1 MSFSRNL
8 KEVREKAIQV
18 SEGRPFSARKR
29 QECMPWTHSSSLLQD
44 SKDREG
50 ASVDNDNNY
59 LTGLLWEF
67 LAKYMKPLG
76 ELQSTWQ
83 TLCIIIAVAPQNGF
97 VGLSSDPESDLHFL
111 SEGKWGGKSQWPQAL
126 GIVHRGPER
135 EAFSQH
141 RDAGECVC
149 ALQIGK
155 ALGGW
160 WWGQGRMDGRSL
172 LLWPVSPLTPFSQE
186 VLPISQLGLIS
197 SVLVPHE
204 GSQPLWERNHW
215 GI

>member
-1 MSFSRNL
+1 M
-8 KEVREKAIQV
+8 QV
-18 SEGRPFSARKR
+18 SEGRPFSARKGR
-29 QECMPWTHSSSLLQD
+29 NACPEHILLACFRIQRTGKEPVWIMIITTSQGYCENSWQNIWNPLVNFKALGKYYVLSLLWPLKMD
-44 SKDREG
+44 
-50 ASVDNDNNY
+50 
-59 LTGLLWEF
+59 LW
-67 LAKYMKPLG
+67 G
-76 ELQSTWQ
+76 CQV
-83 TLCIIIAVAPQNGF
+83 TLH
-97 VGLSSDPESDLHFL
+97 LHFL
-111 SEGKWGGKSQWPQAL
+111 SEEQWGGNSRRPQAL

-149 ALQIGK
+149 TFQIGK
-155 ALGGW
+155 ALGGGG
-160 WWGQGRMDGRSL
+160 WWGQGRMVGRSL
-172 LLWPVSPLTPFSQE
+172 PLWPVSPRTPFSQE